1 MRLVTDYSGKTY
13 IFVCSVFF
21 GAYTY
26 VGFFAFSDKLEG
38 EISLKKREQHI
49 RLFTKAVTISRL
61 MSTRLIVAFLAVLI
75 IPATVIGYFSYQSAK
90 DEVQQRMTDPM
101 HTILTMAGQHIDHIV
116 GAKVELLE
124 LLNLTFD
131 STSVTDR
138 ADAVHEELDRI
149 TTQYPSI
156 LNISIANE
164 DGQYITSPDTGEAAY
179 DPRQMDWYKNGVGLN
194 GKVYISGIMKD
205 TNSGALYVEIAKE
218 LSDGRGVASIQL
230 NLDSLVKEIALLEVG
245 GNGSLIIV
253 DANRNI
259 AAWAGAIAQ
268 GGGGELGGALIEGI
282 PVEPNIA
289 SSKDDPMSFSH
300 FVRTDLEYD
309 LEVYNGVNALTG
321 WNVISLMGH
330 EDFIA
335 AARPI
340 MITSVTVIL
349 VSVFLGLLV
358 ILLILRSFMIS
369 MKKLRIA
376 TRRVREGNLSERVA
390 LKSKDEFG
398 LLAED
403 FDQMTTSLQAVVTEL
418 DHTSTRLGDASQ
430 QIQESTEQTTLSVQH
445 VADTIAQ
452 TAETAAAGADNSAQ
466 TARAVQEM
474 LQGIDTIT
482 ASADS
487 IVYAAKETEGAVAE
501 GSQTITQVHEQMQEI
516 LDAVEETSNLMN
528 QLSALS
534 AEAQQ
539 MNDTISNIAR
549 QTNLLSLN
557 ASIEAARAGEHGKGF
572 AVVASEVNELSMQS
586 RQSAEAIGNT
596 IGKMLSL
603 ISESTL
609 LMNHKVRAQ
618 VGEGM
623 RISKEASESIS
634 NIEQFS
640 SRIVSQ
646 IQEIST
652 ISGQLSAST
661 EQVTT
666 TVSEMMNISKVSA
679 DGAYTTSAAAQEQ
692 MAAME
697 EISSATMQLA
707 KMAENMRKQVS
718 RFTL

>member
-1 MRLVTDYSGKTY
+1 M
-13 IFVCSVFF
+13 
-21 GAYTY
+21 
-26 VGFFAFSDKLEG
+26 
-38 EISLKKREQHI
+38 KKREQGI
-49 RLFTKAVTISRL
+49 RLFTKAVTFSRL
-61 MSTRLIVAFLAVLI
+61 ISTRLIVAFLAVLI

-90 DEVQQRMTDPM
+90 DEVQQRMTEPM
-101 HTILTMAGQHIDHIV
+101 NTILTMAGQHIDHIV
-116 GAKVELLE
+116 GAKVDLLE
-124 LLNLTFD
+124 LINQSFD
-131 STSVTDR
+131 STSITDD

-149 TTQYPSI
+149 TAQYPSI
-156 LNISIANE
+156 LKLSIANE
-164 DGQYITSPDTGEAAY
+164 AGEYITSPDPGETAY
-179 DPRQMDWYKNGVGLN
+179 DPRQMDWYKNGIDLN
-194 GKVYISGIMKD
+194 GTVYISGVMKD
-205 TNSGALYVEIAKE
+205 AKSGALYVELAKE

-230 NLDSLVKEIALLEVG
+230 NLDSLVQEIALLDVG

-253 DANRNI
+253 DANRTI

-289 SSKDDPMSFSH
+289 ASKDAPMAFSH
-300 FVRTDLEYD
+300 FVRTDLAYD

-340 MITSVTVIL
+340 MLTSLTVISI
-349 VSVFLGLLV
+349 SVFLGLVV
-358 ILLILRSFMIS
+358 ILLILRSFMSS

-390 LKSKDEFG
+390 LNSKDEFG

-403 FDQMTTSLQAVVTEL
+403 FDQMTISLQAVVTEL
-418 DHTSTRLGDASQ
+418 DQTSTRLGDASQ
-430 QIQESTEQTTLSVQH
+430 QIQESTEQTSLSVQH
-445 VADTIAQ
+445 VAETIAQ
-452 TAETAAAGADNSAQ
+452 TAETAAIGAENSTQ

-474 LQGIDTIT
+474 LKGIDTIT

-487 IVYAAKETEGAVAE
+487 IVYAAKETESVVAD
-501 GSQTITQVHEQMQEI
+501 GSQTITQVHDQMREI

-534 AEAQQ
+534 AEAQH
-539 MNDTISNIAR
+539 MNDSISNIAR

-586 RQSAEAIGNT
+586 RQSAEAIGDT
-596 IGKMLSL
+596 IGKMLGL

-640 SRIVSQ
+640 SRIVGQ
-646 IQEIST
+646 IQDISS
-652 ISGQLSAST
+652 ISEQLSAST
-661 EQVTT
+661 EQVAA

-697 EISSATMQLA
+697 EIASSTMQLA
-707 KMAENMRKQVS
+707 KMAENMQKQVS

>member
-1 MRLVTDYSGKTY
+1 M
-13 IFVCSVFF
+13 
-21 GAYTY
+21 
-26 VGFFAFSDKLEG
+26 
-38 EISLKKREQHI
+38 KKREQGI
-49 RLFTKAVTISRL
+49 RLFTKAVTFSRL
-61 MSTRLIVAFLAVLI
+61 ISTRLIVAFLAVLI

-90 DEVQQRMTDPM
+90 DEVQQRMTEPM
-101 HTILTMAGQHIDHIV
+101 NTILTMAGQHIDHIV
-116 GAKVELLE
+116 GAKVDLLE
-124 LLNLTFD
+124 LINQAFD
-131 STSVTDR
+131 STSVTD
-138 ADAVHEELDRI
+138 DAEAVREELDRI
-149 TTQYPSI
+149 TVQYPSI

-164 DGQYITSPDTGEAAY
+164 DGQYITSLDPGETMH
-179 DPRQMDWYKNGVGLN
+179 DPRQMDWYKRGIGLN
-194 GKVYISGIMKD
+194 GTVYISGVMKD
-205 TNSGALYVEIAKE
+205 ANSGALYVDIAKE

-230 NLDSLVKEIALLEVG
+230 NLDSLVQEIALLDVG

-253 DANRNI
+253 DANRTI

-282 PVEPNIA
+282 PVERNIA
-289 SSKDDPMSFSH
+289 SSKDAPMAFSH
-300 FVRTDLEYD
+300 FVRTDLAYD

-340 MITSVTVIL
+340 MLTSLTVISI
-349 VSVFLGLLV
+349 SVFLGLVV

-369 MKKLRIA
+369 MNKLRIA

-390 LKSKDEFG
+390 LNSKDEFG

-418 DHTSTRLGDASQ
+418 DQTSTRLGDASQ
-430 QIQESTEQTTLSVQH
+430 QIQQSTEQTTLSVQH
-445 VADTIAQ
+445 VAETIAQ
-452 TAETAAAGADNSAQ
+452 AAEKAAVGAENSTQ
-466 TARAVQEM
+466 TARAVEEM

-487 IVYAAKETEGAVAE
+487 IVYAAKETESAVAD
-501 GSQTITQVHEQMQEI
+501 GSQTITQVHDQMQDI

-534 AEAQQ
+534 AEAQH
-539 MNDTISNIAR
+539 MNDSISNIAR

-572 AVVASEVNELSMQS
+572 AVVASEVNELSLQS
-586 RQSAEAIGNT
+586 RQSAEAIGDT
-596 IGKMLSL
+596 IGKMLGL

-640 SRIVSQ
+640 SRIVGQ
-646 IQEIST
+646 IQDISA
-652 ISGQLSAST
+652 ISEQLSAST

-666 TVSEMMNISKVSA
+666 TVAEMMNISKVSA
-679 DGAYTTSAAAQEQ
+679 DSAYTTSAAAQEQ

-697 EISSATMQLA
+697 EIASSTMQLA
-707 KMAENMRKQVS
+707 KMAENMQKQVS

>member
-1 MRLVTDYSGKTY
+1 MLLIIQAKPIYLY
-13 IFVCSVFF
+13 ALCFF
-21 GAYTY
+21 EAYTY

-38 EISLKKREQHI
+38 EISLKKREQHV
-49 RLFTKAVTISRL
+49 RLFTKAVTFSRL

-90 DEVQQRMTDPM
+90 DEVQLRMTDPM
-101 HTILTMAGQHIDHIV
+101 NTILTMAGQHIDHIV
-116 GAKVELLE
+116 GSKVELLE
-124 LLNLTFD
+124 LINLTFD
-131 STSVTDR
+131 SASVTDHS
-138 ADAVHEELDRI
+138 DAVHEELDRI

-164 DGQYITSPDTGEAAY
+164 AGQYITSPDIGETAY
-179 DPRQMDWYKNGVGLN
+179 DPRQMDWYKNGIGLN
-194 GKVYISGIMKD
+194 GTVYISGVMKD
-205 TNSGALYVEIAKE
+205 ANSGTLYVELAKE

-230 NLDSLVKEIALLEVG
+230 NLDSLIKEIALLEVG

-253 DANRNI
+253 DANRTI

-282 PVEPNIA
+282 PVEPNIT
-289 SSKDDPMSFSH
+289 SSKDAPMAFSH

-330 EDFIA
+330 EDFID

-340 MITSVTVIL
+340 MITSLTVII

-369 MKKLRIA
+369 MKKLQIA

-403 FDQMTTSLQAVVTEL
+403 FDQMTISLQAVVTEL

-445 VADTIAQ
+445 VAETIAQ
-452 TAETAAAGADNSAQ
+452 TAETAAIGAENSTQ

-474 LQGIDTIT
+474 LKGIDTIT
-482 ASADS
+482 ESADS
-487 IVYAAKETEGAVAE
+487 IVQAAKETESAVAD
-501 GSQTITQVHEQMQEI
+501 GSQTITQVHDQMREI

-534 AEAQQ
+534 AEAQH
-539 MNDTISNIAR
+539 MNDSISNIAR

-586 RQSAEAIGNT
+586 RQSAEAIGDT
-596 IGKMLSL
+596 IGKMLGL

-640 SRIVSQ
+640 SSIVSQ
-646 IQEIST
+646 IEDIST

-661 EQVTT
+661 EQVAT

-697 EISSATMQLA
+697 EISSSTIQLA

>member
-1 MRLVTDYSGKTY
+1 M
-13 IFVCSVFF
+13 
-21 GAYTY
+21 
-26 VGFFAFSDKLEG
+26 
-38 EISLKKREQHI
+38 KKREQGI
-49 RLFTKAVTISRL
+49 RLFTKAVTFSRL
-61 MSTRLIVAFLAVLI
+61 ISTRLIVAFLAVLI

-90 DEVQQRMTDPM
+90 DEVQQRMTEPM
-101 HTILTMAGQHIDHIV
+101 NTILAMAGQHIDHIV
-116 GAKVELLE
+116 GAKVDLLE
-124 LLNLTFD
+124 LINLTFD
-131 STSVTDR
+131 SISVTDD
-138 ADAVHEELDRI
+138 ADAVREELERI
-149 TTQYPSI
+149 TAQYPSI

-164 DGQYITSPDTGEAAY
+164 DGQYITSPDTGETAH
-179 DPRQMDWYKNGVGLN
+179 DPRQMDWYKHGLGLN
-194 GKVYISGIMKD
+194 GTIYISGVMKD
-205 TNSGALYVEIAKE
+205 GNSGALYVEIAKE

-230 NLDSLVKEIALLEVG
+230 NLDSLVQEIALLDVG

-253 DANRNI
+253 DANRTI

-289 SSKDDPMSFSH
+289 SSKDAPMAFSH
-300 FVRTDLEYD
+300 FVRTDLAYD

-340 MITSVTVIL
+340 MLTSLTVISI
-349 VSVFLGLLV
+349 SVFLGLVV
-358 ILLILRSFMIS
+358 ILLILRSFIIS

-390 LKSKDEFG
+390 LNSKDEFG

-403 FDQMTTSLQAVVTEL
+403 FDQMTISLQAVVSEL
-418 DHTSTRLGDASQ
+418 DRTSTRLGDASQ

-445 VADTIAQ
+445 VAETIAQ
-452 TAETAAAGADNSAQ
+452 TAETAAIGAENSTQ
-466 TARAVQEM
+466 TARAVEEM
-474 LQGIDTIT
+474 LKGIDTIT

-487 IVYAAKETEGAVAE
+487 IVYAAKETESAVAD
-501 GSQTITQVHEQMQEI
+501 GSQTITQVHDQMQDI
-516 LDAVEETSNLMN
+516 LDAVEETSILMN

-534 AEAQQ
+534 AEAQH
-539 MNDTISNIAR
+539 MNDSISNIAR

-596 IGKMLSL
+596 IGKMLAL

-640 SRIVSQ
+640 SRIVGQ
-646 IQEIST
+646 IQDISA
-652 ISGQLSAST
+652 ISEQLSAST
-661 EQVTT
+661 EQVAT

-697 EISSATMQLA
+697 EIASSTMQLA
-707 KMAENMRKQVS
+707 KMAENMQKQVS